1 MGGSFLEMK
10 MIIDG
15 SGLVALCKHQD
26 NFEEVLKELV
36 ANYNKEYR
44 AADGIEVGVDVNDVS
59 FPALVILGSYTNDYG
74 MDGVFIYN
82 TVTFVS
88 VEKIIGL
95 LE

>member
-1 MGGSFLEMK
+1 

-44 AADGIEVGVDVNDVS
+44 AAD
-59 FPALVILGSYTNDYG
+59 
-74 MDGVFIYN
+74 
-82 TVTFVS
+82 
-88 VEKIIGL
+88 
-95 LE
+95 